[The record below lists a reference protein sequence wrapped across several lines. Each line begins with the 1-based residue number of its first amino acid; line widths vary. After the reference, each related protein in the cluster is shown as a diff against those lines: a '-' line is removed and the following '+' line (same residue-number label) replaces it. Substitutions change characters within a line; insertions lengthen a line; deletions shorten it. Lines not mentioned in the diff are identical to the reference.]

1 MNLGMCQLGVQDE
14 RIFASF
20 SRHLV
25 ELATAAGG
33 WGTGVLVTN
42 ALNMMCLP
50 GIVLD
55 RHGFVVEV
63 NRTAHAVFDANIY
76 IKDNY
81 FCIRDREACAR
92 LKASLKEMTMPV
104 QLKSLI
110 AEPILVQRRHKLPVV
125 LHSVP
130 FKEPT
135 QSSEQEV
142 HAVVMLTTRRPDS
155 GNPQGSSPRI
165 SSCSKSL
172 GSHLGN
178 TIVRPRKAKP
188 YIG

>member
-1 MNLGMCQLGVQDE
+1 MNSSMCQLGVQDE

-25 ELATAAGG
+25 GLATAAGG

-63 NRTAHAVFDANIY
+63 NARAHAVFDANIY

-110 AEPILVQRRHKLPVV
+110 AEPILVQRRYKLPVV
-125 LHSVP
+125 LRTLP

-142 HAVVMLTTRRPDS
+142 HAIVTLTACGTDP
-155 GNPQGSSPRI
+155 GHPQRSSPRI
-165 SSCSKSL
+165 F
-172 GSHLGN
+172 
-178 TIVRPRKAKP
+178 VV
-188 YIG
+188 

>member
-1 MNLGMCQLGVQDE
+1 MNLSMCQLGVQDE

-20 SRHLV
+20 SRHLI

-42 ALNMMCLP
+42 ALSVLCLP

-55 RHGFVVEV
+55 RHGFVVEA
-63 NRTAHAVFDANIY
+63 NARAHAVFDADIY

-110 AEPILVQRRHKLPVV
+110 AEPILVQRRYKLPVV
-125 LHSVP
+125 LRTLP
-130 FKEPT
+130 FKMPT

-142 HAVVMLTTRRPDS
+142 HAIVTLTACVTDP
-155 GNPQGSSPRI
+155 GHPQRSSPRI
-165 SSCSKSL
+165 F
-172 GSHLGN
+172 
-178 TIVRPRKAKP
+178 VV
-188 YIG
+188 

>member
-1 MNLGMCQLGVQDE
+1 MNLSMCQLGVQDE

-20 SRHLV
+20 NRHLV

-42 ALNMMCLP
+42 ALNMMGLP
-50 GIVLD
+50 GTVLD

-63 NRTAHAVFDANIY
+63 NARAHAVFDANIY

-104 QLKSLI
+104 PLI
-110 AEPILVQRRHKLPVV
+110 VEPILVQRRHKLPVV

-142 HAVVMLTTRRPDS
+142 HAIVTLTVCGTDPS
-155 GNPQGSSPRI
+155 PPQRSSPRI
-165 SSCSKSL
+165 F
-172 GSHLGN
+172 
-178 TIVRPRKAKP
+178 VA
-188 YIG
+188 